1 MGCVNPDGSLT
12 ESARK
17 MLKYLS
23 EPHSPED
30 AAAAL
35 GQPLFKVRA
44 SLREMVE
51 SGLVFLTDDSYQ
63 STGRGLEKIR

>member
-23 EPHSPED
+23 EPHLPED

-44 SLREMVE
+44 SLREMLA
-51 SGLVFLTDDSYQ
+51 SGLIAQTGDRYQ
-63 STGRGLEKIR
+63 STEIGLEKIR